1 MKRRLWLIWG
11 LLLLA
16 ACASRV
22 EQPSFA
28 ENVPPGETAVVTE
41 VVDGDT
47 IGVEIDGRSHR
58 VRYIGVNTPERGDP
72 FYDEATA
79 ANRELVGGE
88 TVRLVQDVSE
98 TDQYGRLLR
107 YVYLPDGTFVNAAL
121 VRQGVAQ
128 AATFPPDVAHQEEF
142 TALQEEARAAG
153 RGLWAEV
160 PADAPCTCGRNRYNC
175 PDFETQ
181 TAAQACYD
189 YCWEETGGDVHRLDG
204 GNNDGVA
211 CESLP

>member
-1 MKRRLWLIWG
+1 
-11 LLLLA
+11 LLLA
-16 ACASRV
+16 ACASRA

-41 VVDGDT
+41 IVDGDT
-47 IGVEIDGRSHR
+47 IDVEIDGRSHT

-79 ANRELVGGE
+79 ANRDLVGGE

-98 TDQYGRLLR
+98 TDRYGRLLR
-107 YVYLPDGTFVNAAL
+107 YVYLRDGTFVNAAL

-153 RGLWAEV
+153 RGLWADMA
-160 PADAPCTCGRNRYNC
+160 PGAPCLCQGNRYNC
-175 PDFETQ
+175 ADFETQ
-181 TAAQACYD
+181 AAAQACFD
-189 YCWEETGGDVHRLDG
+189 YCREETGEDVHRLDG
-204 GNNDGVA
+204 GDDGVA